1 VKLSIVVP
9 SFNQAAFLPEA
20 LASLFSQQDVRDGE
34 LEIIVVDG
42 GSRDGSVEIL
52 RHHARRLAHCVSE
65 PDRGQTHALIK
76 GFAAAT
82 GDVLGWLCSDDLLE
96 PNTVREVL
104 DYFATRQAAEFVFGD
119 GVWIDRQSRVIGP
132 KREIPY
138 SKFIWMY
145 DHNYIPQPSAF
156 WRRSLYEKV
165 GGLNEEFQLAMDGD
179 LWARFAEVTRPHHV
193 RRMWSRM
200 RRYPEQKNQ
209 RLRAR
214 SDFEDTII
222 RRRSIAWPNRGLPLS
237 AARAVAKAMRV
248 ACKLA
253 MGCYWGAGEVDRAA
267 PAVAPRPKPS
277 PGLIFPAGAAGNEAP
292 PSAERPKTMATSA

>member
-9 SFNQAAFLPEA
+9 SFNQAAFLPET
-20 LASLFSQQDVRDGE
+20 LASLFGQQGVREGE

-52 RHHARRLAHCVSE
+52 RRHAGRFAHWVSE

-82 GDVLGWLCSDDLLE
+82 GDVFGWLCSDDLLE

-104 DYFATRQAAEFVFGD
+104 DCFSQQQAADFVYGD

-132 KREIPY
+132 KKEIPY
-138 SKFIWMY
+138 SKFVWMF

-156 WRRSLYEKV
+156 WRRRLHEKA
-165 GGLNEEFQLAMDGD
+165 GGLDEEFQLAMDGD
-179 LWARFAEVTRPHHV
+179 LWARFAEVTRPRHV

-214 SDFEDTII
+214 SDFEDAII
-222 RRRSIAWPNRGLPLS
+222 RRRAVAWPDSGLPLS
-237 AARAVAKAMRV
+237 VARAAAKAMRV
-248 ACKLA
+248 TCKLA
-253 MGCYWGAGEVDRAA
+253 TGCYWGAGGADLMAPQTIERPEGAPVLASAA
-267 PAVAPRPKPS
+267 SASADSGPV
-277 PGLIFPAGAAGNEAP
+277 PAG
-292 PSAERPKTMATSA
+292 RPKTMATSA